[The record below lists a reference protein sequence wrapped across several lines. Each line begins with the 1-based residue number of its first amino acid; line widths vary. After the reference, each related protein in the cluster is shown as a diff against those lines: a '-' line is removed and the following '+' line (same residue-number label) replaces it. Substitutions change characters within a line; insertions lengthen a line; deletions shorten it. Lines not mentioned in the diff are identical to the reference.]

1 MITNALFESLRA
13 HLRARG
19 ITYQH
24 LARALKMSE
33 SAVKKI
39 FAKKDCSLSRLG
51 QICAVIQVD
60 IADLTRGTVRQSK
73 LINELRREQEQE
85 IVDNVRLFIVA
96 VCTMQNF
103 KFEEI
108 VATYRISEA
117 QCVQLLARLDRIG
130 FLELLPNNRYRLLVA
145 RTFRWTPDGPIMRWT
160 KAHAPDYFDHPFN
173 GAGETLRVI
182 NVRISAESRSVLLA
196 RLEQLGYEYEEQ
208 HNADAWL
215 PAHQR
220 YPLSL
225 CLAVR
230 PWEPKPFGELRRR
243 GSQPADMPT
252 PRARL
257 VSLQSR

>member
-1 MITNALFESLRA
+1 MITTSLFETLRA

-19 ITYQH
+19 ITYQD

-33 SAVKKI
+33 SAVKKM

-51 QICAVIQVD
+51 QICSVIQVD
-60 IADLTRGTVRQSK
+60 LADLTRGNVRQSK
-73 LINELRREQEQE
+73 LINELTHEQEQE
-85 IVDNVRLFIVA
+85 IVDNLRLFIVA

-108 VATYRISEA
+108 VATYRISDA

-145 RTFRWTPDGPIMRWT
+145 RTFRWIPNGPIMRWT
-160 KAHAPDYFDHPFN
+160 KAHAAEYFDHPFD
-173 GAGETLRVI
+173 GPGETLRVI
-182 NVRISAESRSVLLA
+182 NVRISVESRASLLT

-225 CLAVR
+225 CFAVR
-230 PWEPKPFGELRRR
+230 PWEPKAFGELRRR
-243 GSQPADMPT
+243 KSAPA
-252 PRARL
+252 A
-257 VSLQSR
+257 

>member
-1 MITNALFESLRA
+1 MITSALFESLRA

-24 LARALKMSE
+24 LAGSLKMSE
-33 SAVKKI
+33 SAVKKM

-51 QICAVIQVD
+51 QICSVIQVD
-60 IADLTRGTVRQSK
+60 IADLTRGSLRQSK
-73 LINELRREQEQE
+73 LINELTWTQEQE
-85 IVDNVRLFIVA
+85 IIDNIRLFVVA
-96 VCTMQNF
+96 ACTMQSF
-103 KFEEI
+103 RFEEI
-108 VATYRISEA
+108 VSTYRISEA

-130 FLELLPNNRYRLLVA
+130 FLELLPGNRYRLLVA
-145 RTFRWTPDGPIMRWT
+145 RTFRWIPDGPIMRWT
-160 KAHAPDYFDHPFN
+160 KKHAGEYFDHAFDGP
-173 GAGETLRVI
+173 GETLRVI

-230 PWEPKPFGELRRR
+230 PWEPKAFGELRRR
-243 GSQPADMPT
+243 RSPPAADQAI
-252 PRARL
+252 RR
-257 VSLQSR
+257 S